1 MVRYLSNVES
11 LTVTGVSMDHIY
23 YYAYWKENGKTK
35 KKYIGKYDPREDTK
49 KLHEEIHFQ

>member
-11 LTVTGVSMDHIY
+11 LIVTGVSMDHITTRIG
-23 YYAYWKENGKTK
+23 KKNGKTK

-49 KLHEEIHFQ
+49 KLHEETHFQ